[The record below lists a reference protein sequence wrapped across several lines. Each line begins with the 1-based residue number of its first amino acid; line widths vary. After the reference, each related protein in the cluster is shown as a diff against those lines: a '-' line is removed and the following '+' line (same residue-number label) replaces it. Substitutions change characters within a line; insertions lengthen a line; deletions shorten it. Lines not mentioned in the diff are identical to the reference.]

1 MSRPPQHPALP
12 LRSLCARLAARGLL
26 RSGSF
31 AAEGEKASRNVEVSA
46 APTSDSRL
54 VMPGA
59 IFVAIKGATRDG
71 AEFCA
76 DAVDRGAV
84 ALIAEHAV
92 TSEPSD
98 AAGTASTARGV
109 PVIEVTDARAALAE
123 CAAWWEGDP
132 ADALITI
139 GVTGTDGK
147 TTTSTLLATALTGAG
162 LPAGLVSTA
171 LRRVGGRQ
179 EATPAHQTTPE
190 APELQAALRASL
202 DAGDRAAVVEA
213 TSHGLALDRVG
224 AIPFAAGIV
233 TNLTVDHLDF
243 HGSFEAYRAAKLRL
257 VSAIRQSS
265 ASAAAGLR
273 PVIVLPVDDP
283 AVEPFAEAAV
293 EAGID
298 IRRFGVT
305 GDGHLLIDG
314 AVHRVDLA
322 MPGRVNALNAAAAL
336 TLIAAWG
343 LPLAAA
349 IAALAAEPGPP
360 GRAERIDEGQ
370 PFSVLVDFAHTGAS
384 MRAIMEIARSLRAP
398 AGRLLIVTGAAGER
412 DPGRRS
418 AVGGAVASADAI
430 WIADEDP
437 RFEDPDGIA
446 RAIVGAI
453 VAARGSGSPLAAP
466 IVLHDRRAAISAA
479 IAAARPGDVVL
490 LAGKGHERTIE
501 RRGHDEPWDEAAVA
515 REALHALGYSRER

>member
-1 MSRPPQHPALP
+1 MSAPQRPPLP
-12 LRSLCARLAARGLL
+12 LGSLRARLATRGLL
-26 RSGSF
+26 RSNPVVGG
-31 AAEGEKASRNVEVSA
+31 GEDALADVEVSA
-46 APTSDSRL
+46 APTHDSRT
-54 VMPGA
+54 VVPGS
-59 IFVAIKGATRDG
+59 IFVAIKGAVRDG
-71 AEFCA
+71 TDFCV
-76 DAVDRGAV
+76 DAVKRGAV
-84 ALIAEHAV
+84 ALIAERVAQSAASGAV
-92 TSEPSD
+92 YD
-98 AAGTASTARGV
+98 TAKKAGV
-109 PVIEVTDARAALAE
+109 PLFEVADARAALAE

-132 ADALITI
+132 SDSLITI

-171 LRRVGGRQ
+171 LRRAGGRQ

-213 TSHGLALDRVG
+213 TSHGLALDRVA

-273 PVIVLPVDDP
+273 PLIVLPVDDP
-283 AVEPFAEAAV
+283 AVEPFSTAAAA
-293 EAGID
+293 AGID
-298 IRRFGVT
+298 VRRFGLAE
-305 GDGHLLIDG
+305 DGSLLIDG
-314 AVHRVDLA
+314 AARRVSLA

-343 LPLAAA
+343 LPLDAA
-349 IAALAAEPGPP
+349 IAAISAEPGPP
-360 GRAERIDEGQ
+360 GRAERIDAGQ
-370 PFSVLVDFAHTGAS
+370 PFTVLIDFAHTGAS
-384 MRAIMEIARSLRAP
+384 MRAVMEIARSLRAP
-398 AGRLLIVTGAAGER
+398 SARLLVVTGAAGER

-418 AVGGAVASADAI
+418 AVGSAAASADEI
-430 WIADEDP
+430 WVADEDP
-437 RFEDPDGIA
+437 RFEDPDVIA
-446 RAIVGAI
+446 RAIVAAIDSTRGA
-453 VAARGSGSPLAAP
+453 GSALAAP
-466 IVLHDRRAAISAA
+466 KILHDRRAAIRAA

-501 RRGHDEPWDEAAVA
+501 RRGRNEPWDEAAAA
-515 REALHALGYSRER
+515 REALRSLGYSRER